1 MRILHL
7 IDADSPQANP
17 ATLALMGEAL
27 GRLGHIDQ
35 HVFLLGG
42 AQLKHDAQAASIM
55 EHATLVG
62 VPFGHAV
69 LGLPTVRRTV
79 RGLGPV
85 DLVHAWSVSSFAL
98 AALLFRGVPRVL
110 SLTAMP
116 TARAIKWLRILATF
130 PGDANADAPALVLT
144 TTSNIRRSLLSAGVP
159 ETLVHTLRPAITMG
173 AISQSSRAPVR
184 KSWGVEDE
192 KTTVVALLSDH
203 PDYADAL
210 IAGLAVGLAIKET
223 ALALSPLDIRFALH
237 PRQANR
243 VRLAQIF
250 RNTDLG
256 PRLITEPRLAAPW
269 QILPACDIVL
279 ALGLPHPIDPNSH
292 APLDP
297 HPATHP
303 LAGAES
309 AGADLSLHWAM
320 AGGVPIVGQAT
331 YGISEIV
338 EDHHSALLAKPDLPK
353 ALSVRITQLIAD
365 KSLAWRLRDSARS
378 EAYSFFSRRRYCL
391 SLEQVY
397 RDLPIGKSITIAPLE
412 STGGLRFAG
421 RA

>member
-17 ATLALMGEAL
+17 ATLALLGESL
-27 GRLGHIDQ
+27 GRLGHVEQ

-42 AQLKHDAQAASIM
+42 AALKRDAESAGIL
-55 EHATLVG
+55 EHATLLG
-62 VPFGHAV
+62 IPFGHAV
-69 LGLPTVRRTV
+69 LGLPTVRRA
-79 RGLGPV
+79 RREFSPA

-116 TARAIKWLRILATF
+116 TQRAINWTRILTMHSS
-130 PGDANADAPALVLT
+130 DAPALVLT
-144 TTSNIRRSLLSAGVP
+144 TTSNIRRALLTAGVP
-159 ETLVHTLRPAITMG
+159 EPLVHTLRPAITMG
-173 AISQSSRAPVR
+173 AISQASRQPVR
-184 KSWGVEDE
+184 KSWGIDSDAV
-192 KTTVVALLSDH
+192 VAVALLSDH

-210 IAGLAVGLAIKET
+210 IAGMAAGLAIKENT
-223 ALALSPLDIRFALH
+223 LVQPPRDIRFVVH
-237 PRQANR
+237 PRQVNR
-243 VRLAQIF
+243 LRAQ
-250 RNTDLG
+250 DLYRSTAS
-256 PRLITEPRLAAPW
+256 PSKFIVEPRLASPW
-269 QILPACDIVL
+269 QVLPACDVAI
-279 ALGLPHPIDPNSH
+279 ALGLPHPIDPNSQ

-309 AGADLSLHWAM
+309 AGGDLSLHWAM
-320 AGGVPIVGQAT
+320 AAGVPIVGQAT

-338 EDHHSALLAKPDLPK
+338 EDHHSALLAKPDQPK
-353 ALSVRITQLIAD
+353 ALSVRITQLITD
-365 KSLAWRLRDSARS
+365 KNLAWKLRDSARS

-391 SLEQVY
+391 SLEQIY
-397 RDLPIGKSITIAPLE
+397 RDLPIGRSITIPPLE